1 MKKKKKKKVE
11 KIQQKWNNDF
21 KFGDPRDYLPD
32 VAVALISKKCNLAGL
47 PSINF
52 GSSHLNEENGKI
64 IQEVYDEFKQYI
76 DHGKKK
82 QKLCEKKIL
91 EEYFSLPKVSLEFK
105 KLEEYKNYQDYF
117 EIFGGYVEKNDKEI
131 IYTTKSEIKL
141 KDDDL
146 KLEIVEKNGTVEER
160 AKVLLETAQAKGWN
174 INNLNITGG
183 KKFLAEI
190 DKQIKKMNIAN
201 EKQKEEE
208 KISNPNQR
216 NAVGDMT
223 DKELK
228 ERWDKLQK
236 KNNLKSKQTN
246 KLKI

>member
-105 KLEEYKNYQDYF
+105 KLEEYKNYQNYF
-117 EIFGGYVEKNDKEI
+117 EIFDGYVEKNDKEI

-146 KLEIVEKNGTVEER
+146 KLEIVEKNGTVE
-160 AKVLLETAQAKGWN
+160 
-174 INNLNITGG
+174 
-183 KKFLAEI
+183 
-190 DKQIKKMNIAN
+190 N
-201 EKQKEEE
+201 EKQREEE
-208 KISNPNQR
+208 KINNPNQR
-216 NAVGDMT
+216 NSVGDMT
-223 DKELK
+223 DRELREK
-228 ERWDKLQK
+228 WDKLQE